1 MREIYTIGFS
11 KKSLRHFIELLKVSN
26 VTNLVDIRLNNT
38 SQLAGYAKK
47 DDLEY
52 ILELVGIEYKH
63 DPSLAPDEDLLE
75 AYKKKRI
82 AWEQYE
88 DRYFQILAE
97 RKIQTK
103 IDEIIGTGIGPYPV

>member
-1 MREIYTIGFS
+1 MKENNLLFLWSDLIESDLYYWFF

-63 DPSLAPDEDLLE
+63 DPSLAPERIYWILIR
-75 AYKKKRI
+75 KR
-82 AWEQYE
+82 E
-88 DRYFQILAE
+88 
-97 RKIQTK
+97 
-103 IDEIIGTGIGPYPV
+103 